1 MKTLVTGGSG
11 FIGSHLVDALVEA
24 GHEVSIIDLVEP
36 KDDRRNAKAEYIK
49 ADIRDPK
56 LPDII
61 AKISPEIVFHLAAYL
76 DDRASVKEPV
86 ECASHNVLGAVN
98 VFESAFKAGTK
109 KIIMASTSVVYGLQD
124 VMPIPETATPK
135 PMTPYGV
142 SKLIGERYLAYYAN
156 ERGLETA
163 SVRFG
168 NVYGPRQD
176 GSKEYGA
183 ITIFANKLLRGE
195 QISINNDGMTLRDY
209 VHVSDIV
216 SALMTLGQNKASGEY
231 NCGTGI
237 ETSTI
242 DVYKMVAEAVGS
254 KLEPLFRP
262 EVPDAM
268 KRSVLASNR
277 LASDFGW
284 KPKVALAEG
293 IASTIAWYKERL

>member
-24 GHEVSIIDLVEP
+24 GHDVSVIDLVDP
-36 KDDRRNAKAEYIK
+36 ANDRKNAKAEYIK

-56 LPDII
+56 LPEII

-76 DDRASVKEPV
+76 DDRASVREPV

-98 VFESAFKAGTK
+98 VFESSFKAGAK
-109 KIIMASTSVVYGLQD
+109 KIIMASSSTVYGSPD
-124 VMPIPETATPK
+124 VVPTPETATPK

-142 SKLIGERYLAYYAN
+142 SKLIGERYLAYYAH

-183 ITIFANKLLRGE
+183 VTIFCNKLLRGE
-195 QISINNDGMTLRDY
+195 QAYVNNDGLTRKDY
-209 VHVSDIV
+209 VHVSDVV
-216 SALMTLGQNKASGEY
+216 SALMTLAKGKISGEY
-231 NCGTGI
+231 NCGTGV

-242 DVYKMVAEAVGS
+242 DLYNLIAKAIRTDL
-254 KLEPLFRP
+254 KPLPRP
-262 EVPDAM
+262 EVLDVP
-268 KRSVLASNR
+268 KRSVLAPVR
-277 LASDFGW
+277 LAEDFGW
-284 KPKVALAEG
+284 TAKMPLAEG
-293 IASTIAWYKERL
+293 IASTIAWYKARL